1 MCNEDYER
9 HDDEMTVCLAA
20 DRVQDYNAAGCSSEG
35 LCAVEEYYSNI
46 VLLSFVRLQSASAG
60 EGNGI

>member
-1 MCNEDYER
+1 
-9 HDDEMTVCLAA
+9 MTVCLAA